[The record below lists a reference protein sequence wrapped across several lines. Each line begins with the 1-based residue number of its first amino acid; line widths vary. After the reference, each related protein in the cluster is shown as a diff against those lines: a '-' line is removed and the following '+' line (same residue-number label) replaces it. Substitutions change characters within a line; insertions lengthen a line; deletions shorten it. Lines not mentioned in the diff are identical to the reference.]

1 LRTNPAK
8 EAIELVG
15 GILENYANRGVFRGF
30 TRGPVRA
37 GKATY
42 QMVWHHDRR
51 LEMIF
56 DPGKNAGK
64 GTMRFPRLLP
74 GIPPGSEMHGEF
86 KAFLE
91 ARHAE
96 DLPEHRRIDPRKAR
110 ARSINKGGNVS
121 LTLSIEDGD
130 YGYATRRIIHL
141 VDEIFK
147 AFLGDYYEYQVE
159 NLGLDPDRY

>member
-1 LRTNPAK
+1 MRTKHA
-8 EAIELVG
+8 ETIELVS

-30 TRGPVRA
+30 TRGPVRG

-51 LEMIF
+51 FEMVF
-56 DPGKNAGK
+56 DATKR
-64 GTMRFPRLLP
+64 TMRFPLVLP
-74 GIPPGSEMHGEF
+74 AIPAGSEMYGEF
-86 KAFLE
+86 KKFLE
-91 ARHAE
+91 SRHAE

-110 ARSINKGGNVS
+110 VRAVNKGGNIS
-121 LTLSIEDGD
+121 LTLTVEDGD
-130 YGYATRRIIHL
+130 YEYAARRIIHL